1 MVQQQNLATR
11 ISSMPNLLSVVAS
24 PRGEYSIS
32 RALTAQFVETWK
44 QNHPD
49 GTVQTRDLFTTNLP
63 FVDLPWIAGAYT
75 PAEQHSPEMVAALA
89 IGNELIAEL
98 QAADHIVIGTPM
110 YNFSTPAI
118 LKAWIDQIVRVGVT
132 FTPSY
137 EGLLKNKKATVI
149 VASAGVYTPGS
160 YTEAYNA
167 ETGYIKQV
175 LGFIGI
181 TDVEFIMAGG
191 TVAVDTGKVTREAL
205 LAEFAPAVIAAA
217 A

>member
-1 MVQQQNLATR
+1 
-11 ISSMPNLLSVVAS
+11 MPNLLSVVAS

>member
-1 MVQQQNLATR
+1 
-11 ISSMPNLLSVVAS
+11 MPNLLSVVAS

-32 RALTAQFVETWK
+32 RALTAQFVEAWK

-49 GTVQTRDLFTTNLP
+49 STVQTRDLVTSTLP

-75 PAEQHSPEMVAALA
+75 PAEQHSPEMRAALA
-89 IGNELIAEL
+89 VGNELIAEL

-118 LKAWIDQIVRVGVT
+118 LKAWIDQVVRVGVT
-132 FTPSY
+132 FSPSY

-149 VASAGVYTPGS
+149 IASAGVYTPGS
-160 YTEAYNA
+160 YMESHNA

-181 TDVEFIMAGG
+181 TDVEFILAGG

-205 LAEFAPAVIAAA
+205 LAEFVPAVVAAA
-217 A
+217 V